1 MTSVTN
7 EIFNINKS
15 LRIDESIES
24 LRFVE
29 YEPSNTSAYNESTDI
44 TIDISAQDNFVLPC
58 KSYLLIEG
66 VLKTAA
72 DAVYDA
78 KANVSLVNNA
88 IAFMFSKV
96 TYLLNGSEVESISD
110 PGQIPP

>member
-7 EIFNINKS
+7 EIFNINKG

-29 YEPSNTSAYNESTDI
+29 YKPTNTSAYNESTDI
-44 TIDISAQDNFVLPC
+44 TIDISAQDNFVLPS

-66 VLKTAA
+66 VLKTSA
-72 DAVYDA
+72 DAAYDT
-78 KANVSLVNNA
+78 KAN
-88 IAFMFSKV
+88 AFHW
-96 TYLLNGSEVESISD
+96 
-110 PGQIPP
+110 

>member
-7 EIFNINKS
+7 EIFSINKS

-44 TIDISAQDNFVLPC
+44 TIDIQRKIILFFQA
-58 KSYLLIEG
+58 
-66 VLKTAA
+66 
-72 DAVYDA
+72 
-78 KANVSLVNNA
+78 
-88 IAFMFSKV
+88 KV
-96 TYLLNGSEVESISD
+96 TS
-110 PGQIPP
+110 

>member
-7 EIFNINKS
+7 EIFNINNS

-29 YEPSNTSAYNESTDI
+29 YEPWNTSAYNESTDI
-44 TIDISAQDNFVLPC
+44 TIAISAQDNFVLPC
-58 KSYLLIEG
+58 KSYLIEG

-72 DAVYDA
+72 DAV
-78 KANVSLVNNA
+78 SRPG
-88 IAFMFSKV
+88 
-96 TYLLNGSEVESISD
+96 NGEIHCLCHCELPTRLCKHTFIWCVQS
-110 PGQIPP
+110 

>member
-7 EIFNINKS
+7 DIFNINKS
-15 LRIDESIES
+15 LRFDESIGS

-29 YEPSNTSAYNESTDI
+29 YESSNTSAYNESADI
-44 TIDISAQDNFVLPC
+44 TIGVSAQDNFVLPC

-78 KANVSLVNNA
+78 KLT
-88 IAFMFSKV
+88 I
-96 TYLLNGSEVESISD
+96 L
-110 PGQIPP
+110 